1 MTPIGRLLGFA
12 FLTAAIAALTLWV
25 TRESLRS
32 RESPHDVGLRWL
44 KDEYHLD
51 DAAFERIS
59 SLHRDY
65 FQQCDKMCRQIDAAD
80 RPLLWRA
87 RHQVRKT
94 GEIDAQLVKERAI
107 CADCETAAI
116 KHLRQ
121 VADLM
126 PPEQGKR
133 FLDDIL
139 PILQQQRREHDRRV
153 SSSIRR

>member
-1 MTPIGRLLGFA
+1 MTPAGRLVGFA
-12 FLTAAIAALTLWV
+12 LITFIIATLALWA

-32 RESPHDVGLRWL
+32 RESPQDVGLRWL
-44 KDEYHLD
+44 KAEYHLD
-51 DAAFERIS
+51 DATFERVS
-59 SLHRDY
+59 ALHRDY

-87 RHQVRKT
+87 RHQVRKA
-94 GEIDAQLVKERAI
+94 GEIDSQFVKEQAI
-107 CADCETAAI
+107 CADCEKAATD
-116 KHLRQ
+116 HLKQ
-121 VADLM
+121 VAALM
-126 PPEQGKR
+126 PPDQGKR

>member
-1 MTPIGRLLGFA
+1 MTPAGRLIGFV
-12 FLTAAIAALTLWV
+12 LVTAAIAAIALWI

-32 RESPHDVGLRWL
+32 RESPQDVGLRWL

-51 DAAFERIS
+51 DVAFERVS
-59 SLHRDY
+59 ALHRDY
-65 FQQCDKMCRQIDAAD
+65 FQQCDKMCRQIDEAD

-87 RHQVRKT
+87 RHRERKT
-94 GEIDAQLVKERAI
+94 GEIDAQLVKEQAI
-107 CADCETAAI
+107 CADCETAATE
-116 KHLRQ
+116 HLRQ
-121 VADLM
+121 VAALM